1 MQRKSVVRQRPTED
15 LNTQVLRLS
24 RQNAVLRKEVT
35 RLQIYRSMAY
45 RDPLTG
51 LWNRRYFEERLSEE
65 FSRSQRA
72 GSERRFS
79 VLVVDIND
87 FKTINDEH
95 GHPVGD
101 EVLKWAG
108 SFLVTHL
115 RTHDVPCRSGGD
127 EFAVLLPD
135 VSLEDASRLV
145 TRLRDQLARA
155 NTTRDI
161 PVGLSVGTATW
172 PDVGTSCAD
181 LIAHADDEM
190 YEDKR
195 RQRVAREAT
204 VPRRA
209 EIGARANGAA
219 SEKPAREKASTTR
232 AFRAARTR
240 SHLPIA

>member
-1 MQRKSVVRQRPTED
+1 MRVAMQRKTVVRQRPTED
-15 LNTQVLRLS
+15 LNTQILRLS

-35 RLQIYRSMAY
+35 RLQIYRAMAY

-72 GSERRFS
+72 GSGRRFS

-101 EVLKWAG
+101 AVLKWAG

-145 TRLRDQLARA
+145 TRLREQLTRENAG
-155 NTTRDI
+155 RDI

-195 RQRVAREAT
+195 RQRAAREAT
-204 VPRRA
+204 APRRGELA
-209 EIGARANGAA
+209 AKANAT
-219 SEKPAREKASTTR
+219 AREKTGATR
-232 AFRAARTR
+232 TFRAARTR